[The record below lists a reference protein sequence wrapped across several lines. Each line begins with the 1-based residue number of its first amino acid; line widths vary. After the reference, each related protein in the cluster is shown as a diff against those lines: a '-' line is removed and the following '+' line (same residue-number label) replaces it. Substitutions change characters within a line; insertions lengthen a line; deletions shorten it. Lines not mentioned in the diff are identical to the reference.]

1 MSADRTALT
10 AFTEALADGL
20 HADKKI
26 LSADPSRTDDRP
38 RYNQWK
44 VTQNRAAIGRHAGWV
59 RVRTCDYHWT
69 DPAGYTPSR
78 STCRGASSATRG
90 SAPVAE
96 SRPGPRGAVA

>member
-1 MSADRTALT
+1 MSTDRTALT

-26 LSADPSRTDDRP
+26 LSADPSRKDDRP
-38 RYNQWK
+38 RYNQRG

-59 RVRTCDYHWT
+59 RVMTCDYHWT
-69 DPAGYTPSR
+69 DPARYRPGR
-78 STCRGASSATRG
+78 STGRGACSVTRG